1 MNDLEARAQ
10 ALASI
15 RSSPASLA
23 EVLSGGKW
31 VRTDYLEWMSDI
43 FVAAARG
50 DIDNAVI
57 MMPPRHGK
65 SELGSH
71 WLPVWYLNE
80 HPEHQVLLGSYEA
93 TFAAKWGKKVRD
105 TIEAHQDSLRVRISR
120 DSRAK
125 HRWTTS
131 EGGGMITAGVGGP
144 FTGEGGNII
153 LIDDPFKNFKQAS
166 SQLYR
171 DEVWDWFTH
180 VAITRREPGCSIIVI
195 MTRWHEDDLIGRL
208 LGEGDFVPSED
219 ENAATF
225 DWEVFDLPALA
236 EEGDPLGREV
246 GEALWPERYD
256 ELELEKIK
264 SAVGSL
270 AFSGMYQQKPARE
283 EGEMFKKSQLREF
296 YKDTSG
302 ALTYVLIDPDYP
314 EPKRVLDSKCVKF
327 STLDL
332 AITKKETSDYT
343 VLSTWAL
350 TPDQELLLLDVERIK
365 QEAPDH
371 RGMVRRNHQACSL
384 SFTSIESTQYQLSL
398 VQELRRGNP
407 RKKIP
412 PTPVRE
418 FRPKGDKIARAREA
432 QVFMEGGGIYVAR
445 RADWRPTWDREIF
458 RFPRSKHDDQVDTLS
473 MAVIEVVNGGVGAA
487 TVPTGMLRSR
497 TKRDSPI
504 GR

>member
-1 MNDLEARAQ
+1 MKRARC
-10 ALASI
+10 S
-15 RSSPASLA
+15 
-23 EVLSGGKW
+23 K
-31 VRTDYLEWMSDI
+31 
-43 FVAAARG
+43 
-50 DIDNAVI
+50 
-57 MMPPRHGK
+57 
-65 SELGSH
+65 
-71 WLPVWYLNE
+71 
-80 HPEHQVLLGSYEA
+80 
-93 TFAAKWGKKVRD
+93 
-105 TIEAHQDSLRVRISR
+105 
-120 DSRAK
+120 RA
-125 HRWTTS
+125 
-131 EGGGMITAGVGGP
+131 
-144 FTGEGGNII
+144 
-153 LIDDPFKNFKQAS
+153 
-166 SQLYR
+166 
-171 DEVWDWFTH
+171 
-180 VAITRREPGCSIIVI
+180 
-195 MTRWHEDDLIGRL
+195 
-208 LGEGDFVPSED
+208 
-219 ENAATF
+219 
-225 DWEVFDLPALA
+225 
-236 EEGDPLGREV
+236 
-246 GEALWPERYD
+246 
-256 ELELEKIK
+256 
-264 SAVGSL
+264 
-270 AFSGMYQQKPARE
+270 
-283 EGEMFKKSQLREF
+283 
-296 YKDTSG
+296 
-302 ALTYVLIDPDYP
+302 YVLVDPDYP
-314 EPKRVLDSKCVKF
+314 EPKRVLDAKCVKF
-327 STLDL
+327 GTLDL

-350 TPDQELLLLDVERIK
+350 TPDQDLLLLDVERIK